1 MLFSLFSSL
10 VPLPDLLSRD
20 MGITNKYYSKAGL
33 GCLSWL
39 GCYEHYA
46 LGLAQIKVRNLAG
59 DMVPG
64 KTTSTCCTESA
75 LGGTIA

>member
-1 MLFSLFSSL
+1 MLLSLFSSL

-20 MGITNKYYSKAGL
+20 MGIANKYYSEAGL

-39 GCYEHYA
+39 GCYEHYE
-46 LGLAQIKVRNLAG
+46 LGLSQVKVRNLAG
-59 DMVPG
+59 GMVPG

>member
-20 MGITNKYYSKAGL
+20 MGITNKYYSEAGL

-39 GCYEHYA
+39 GCYEC
-46 LGLAQIKVRNLAG
+46 LAQMKVRNLAEG
-59 DMVPG
+59 MMSG
-64 KTTSTCCTESA
+64 KTTSTCCMESA
-75 LGGTIA
+75 SGGTIA